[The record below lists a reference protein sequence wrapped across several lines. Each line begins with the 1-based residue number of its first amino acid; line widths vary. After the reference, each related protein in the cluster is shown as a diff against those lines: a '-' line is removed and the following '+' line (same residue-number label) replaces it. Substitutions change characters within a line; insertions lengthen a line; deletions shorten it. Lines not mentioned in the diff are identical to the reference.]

1 MANVSTNEP
10 QKEPSAN
17 THSKTRELTGYSELI
32 TSVFAIGMSVFHL
45 YTAFF
50 GIFQSVAQRSAH
62 LGFALVLTFLVIKP
76 NKKSGNHISWYDY
89 LLVIL
94 SFLSVGYIVVNAGSI
109 AQRMVYVEPLSIVD
123 LIVGGL
129 ATLLL
134 IEATRRTIGMA
145 LTIIIVVFVIY
156 AFTGNYFPEPFYHKG
171 FSYAWVTEHLF
182 YTTNGV
188 FGIPLGVSATFIF
201 MFILFG
207 KFLERSG
214 AGQFFIDISVATMGK
229 YRGGPAK
236 TAIVASS
243 ILGTIS
249 GSAVA
254 NTVTTGS
261 FTIPLMKKIGYRKEF
276 AGAVESVSSS
286 GGQIVPPIM
295 GASAFIIASYLGVPY
310 GDVAVAAIIPALL
323 FYLCL
328 MFQVDFR
335 AMRRG
340 LKGVPPSELP
350 NAKDVL
356 KKGFLFLAPLLLI
369 IFLLFIGYS
378 PMKAGLYAIALVTII
393 AALKKATRMG
403 FRNIINVLDVGAR
416 AAVETAIACG
426 AAGIIIG
433 IISLTGIGLKFSSI
447 IISLSGGHLILAL
460 FFTMVS
466 SIILG
471 MGLPTV
477 AAYIVQVAL
486 TVPALVELGVMPL
499 AAHMFIFYFA
509 IVSAITPP
517 VALAAFAGA
526 GIAGSDPMRTG
537 VIALR
542 LGIGAF
548 IVPYIFVYG
557 PSLLLQGNIPDI
569 IITVLT
575 AVIGIYGI
583 ASGAEGWLK
592 SEMKWWERLI
602 ILASS
607 LILIIPDLY
616 TDIIGLV
623 GIVGIFIL
631 HRAMNSPNNPEIQ
644 TNVQRGG

>member
-1 MANVSTNEP
+1 MAGVSTNEP

-32 TSVFAIGMSVFHL
+32 TSVFAIGMSTFHL

-76 NKKSGNHISWYDY
+76 NKKSGNQISWYDY
-89 LLVIL
+89 LLLIL
-94 SFLSVGYIVVNAGSI
+94 SFFSVGYIVVNAESI
-109 AQRMVYVEPLSIVD
+109 AQRMVYVEPLSNVD

-145 LTIIIVVFVIY
+145 LTIIIVTFVIY

-171 FSYAWVTEHLF
+171 FSYAWITEHLF
-182 YTTNGV
+182 FTTNGV

-207 KFLERSG
+207 KFLEKSG

-369 IFLLFIGYS
+369 IYLLFIGYS

-403 FRNIINVLDVGAR
+403 VRNIINVLDVGAR

-460 FFTMVS
+460 FFTMIS

-486 TVPALVELGVMPL
+486 TVPALIELGVMPL

-537 VIALR
+537 LIALR

-548 IVPYIFVYG
+548 IVPYMFVYG
-557 PSLLLQGNIPDI
+557 PSLLLQGNITDI
-569 IITVLT
+569 IITVLS

-592 SEMKWWERLI
+592 SEMKWWERFI

-607 LILIIPDLY
+607 IILIIPDLY

-623 GIVGIFIL
+623 GIVGIFIV
-631 HRAMNSPNNPEIQ
+631 HRAINSPTNSEIQ